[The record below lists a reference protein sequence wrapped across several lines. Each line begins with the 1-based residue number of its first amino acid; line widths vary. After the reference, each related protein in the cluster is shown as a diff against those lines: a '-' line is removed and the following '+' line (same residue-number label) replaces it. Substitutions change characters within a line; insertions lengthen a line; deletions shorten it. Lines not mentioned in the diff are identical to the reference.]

1 MVSDLPGEL
10 VSMHSPEVV
19 AQRGTTPKLKEVEE
33 GKSLLGQALSQNSV
47 VGT

>member
-19 AQRGTTPKLKEVEE
+19 AQRGVLHRDAV
-33 GKSLLGQALSQNSV
+33 LLCELV
-47 VGT
+47 DLLHYTVHVGEL